1 MITTDTEFYSSPYYF
16 LLRDKGEKY
25 SLYYSV
31 EENLTEARKK
41 DEVIHFEKSKGA
53 KVKNHLKKVA
63 KEKKIKTTKGLKK
76 DLEELV
82 NLDGALSNSKIPI
95 LDPRL
100 HPKKTMDQTV
110 AAARITNDPIS
121 RGYRTYYGESV
132 EEVKEGKHKKIAFY
146 DDKGRWFSSSDNLG
160 DVSTHK
166 KRFGND
172 ITFSVEGYEGKFN
185 TVSDFKKHLKDI
197 EITPMSSMFSDS
209 ENAKE
214 RVKQKR
220 IERINKSKLDE
231 VDMSGAFGYEE
242 TEDMDGAETYKYLV
256 KKMGMEPDEA
266 KERTKQK
273 GQDPTGNKDKK
284 SKYYKDKNFVTRA
297 TLSEIQKQKM
307 IKVVED
313 ILMNKKNSNN
323 SEIGKKEMGKSIDE
337 LPLLIRKNLKS
348 LLNHV
353 EKNGYSKEDLIKLIK
368 KGE

>member
-1 MITTDTEFYSSPYYF
+1 MIPTDAEFYSSPYYF
-16 LLRDKGEKY
+16 LLRDKGDKY

-41 DEVIHFEKSKGA
+41 DEVIHFEKSKGV

-63 KEKKIKTTKGLKK
+63 KEKKIKTTKTLKK
-76 DLEELV
+76 DLEELL

-100 HPKKTMDQTV
+100 HPHKTMDQTV

-132 EEVKEGKHKKIAFY
+132 EEVKEI
-146 DDKGRWFSSSDNLG
+146 
-160 DVSTHK
+160 
-166 KRFGND
+166 
-172 ITFSVEGYEGKFN
+172 
-185 TVSDFKKHLKDI
+185 
-197 EITPMSSMFSDS
+197 
-209 ENAKE
+209 
-214 RVKQKR
+214 
-220 IERINKSKLDE
+220 
-231 VDMSGAFGYEE
+231 DMSGAFGYEE

-266 KERTKQK
+266 KERTKQQGK
-273 GQDPTGNKDKK
+273 DPSGGKDRK
-284 SKYYKDKNFVTRA
+284 SPYYNDKNFITRA
-297 TLSEIQKQKM
+297 TLSEIQRQKA

-313 ILMNKKNSNN
+313 ILMNKKNSDN
-323 SEIGKKEMGKSIDE
+323 SEVGKKEMGKTIDE
-337 LPLLIRKNLKS
+337 LPLLIRKNLKT

>member
-1 MITTDTEFYSSPYYF
+1 MITIDQEFYSSPYYF
-16 LLRDKGEKY
+16 LLRDKGDKY

-31 EENLTEARKK
+31 EGNLNEARKK
-41 DEVIHFEKSKGA
+41 DEVIHFEKS
-53 KVKNHLKKVA
+53 
-63 KEKKIKTTKGLKK
+63 KTTKGLKK

-95 LDPRL
+95 LDPKL

-132 EEVKEGKHKKIAFY
+132 EE
-146 DDKGRWFSSSDNLG
+146 
-160 DVSTHK
+160 
-166 KRFGND
+166 
-172 ITFSVEGYEGKFN
+172 
-185 TVSDFKKHLKDI
+185 I
-197 EITPMSSMFSDS
+197 E
-209 ENAKE
+209 
-214 RVKQKR
+214 
-220 IERINKSKLDE
+220 E

-242 TEDMDGAETYKYLV
+242 TENMDGEETFKYLV

-273 GQDPTGNKDKK
+273 GQDPTGEKDKK
-284 SKYYKDKNFVTRA
+284 SPYYKDKNFITRA
-297 TLSEIQKQKM
+297 TLSEIQKQKA

-313 ILMNKKNSNN
+313 ILMGKKNSDN
-323 SEIGKKEMGKSIDE
+323 SEIGKKELPKSIDE
-337 LPLLIRKNLKS
+337 LPLLIRKNLKT
-348 LLNHV
+348 LLGHV